1 MSEHPE
7 RRAVKGL
14 EPWTTRDE
22 MIRHAL
28 RRSLPWFAF
37 VNVSF
42 ALMLLM
48 RSKLFDT
55 IPETP
60 MERETLLSW
69 IDLSMSL
76 IITASLGL
84 LSLIFLSRKP
94 IRLLAEVLLLAI
106 SVLWSVTAYYFVAR
120 WQLPFG
126 WPLICVLMLSGL
138 AALYFDLSSLLCYLL
153 PMWLSMPVISFELNL
168 GLIPQFI
175 VLWLILTVILVYGRL
190 NLNRW
195 FNDAWQRYELNQQLI
210 GRLDL
215 LASQDALTEIANRRT
230 LESHL
235 YLLCSRGSAFTVIML
250 DVDYF
255 KRFNDAY
262 GHQAGDDCLT
272 QVAHV
277 LQSAVRTPEDLAAR
291 FGGEEFTLVLTN
303 ATAEEAIKVAER
315 IRQQLELA
323 AMPHSASDVSSWVT
337 VSMGIAERH
346 GGQSPDQVIAQAD
359 EALYRAKHQGRNR
372 WAR

>member
-1 MSEHPE
+1 
-7 RRAVKGL
+7 
-14 EPWTTRDE
+14 
-22 MIRHAL
+22 MIRHAF

-42 ALMLLM
+42 ALMVLM

-55 IPETP
+55 IPQTP

-84 LSLIFLSRKP
+84 LSLIFLLRKP
-94 IRLLAEVLLLAI
+94 VRLLAKVFLLAI
-106 SVLWSVTAYYFVAR
+106 SVLWSVTAYYFVAH

-138 AALYFDLSSLLCYLL
+138 AALYFHLSSLLCYLM

-175 VLWLILTVILVYGRL
+175 VLWLILTVILVYGRI

-195 FNDAWQRYELNQQLI
+195 FSDAWHRFELNQLLI

-215 LASQDALTEIANRRT
+215 MASQDALTEIANRRT
-230 LESHL
+230 LES
-235 YLLCSRGSAFTVIML
+235 YLSQLCSQGAAFSLIML

-272 QVAHV
+272 RVARV
-277 LQSAVRTPEDLAAR
+277 LKSAVRSPEDLVAR
-291 FGGEEFTLVLTN
+291 YGGEEFTLVLTN
-303 ATAEEAIKVAER
+303 ATTKEAIMVAER
-315 IRQQLELA
+315 IRQQLEQA
-323 AMPHSASDVSSWVT
+323 AIAHSASDISCWVT
-337 VSMGIAERH
+337 VSMGIAETR
-346 GGQSPDQVIAQAD
+346 GGLAPEQVITLAD

-372 WAR
+372 WAH

>member
-1 MSEHPE
+1 M
-7 RRAVKGL
+7 V
-14 EPWTTRDE
+14 
-22 MIRHAL
+22 
-28 RRSLPWFAF
+28 
-37 VNVSF
+37 
-42 ALMLLM
+42 LM

-55 IPETP
+55 IPQTP

-94 IRLLAEVLLLAI
+94 VRLLAKVLLLAI

-138 AALYFDLSSLLCYLL
+138 AALYFHLSSLLCYLM

-175 VLWLILTVILVYGRL
+175 VLWLILTVILIYGRL

-195 FNDAWQRYELNQQLI
+195 FSYAWQRYVLNQQLI

-215 LASQDALTEIANRRT
+215 LASQDAHTEMANRRT

-235 YLLCSRGSAFTVIML
+235 YLLCSQGSAFSLIVL

-255 KRFNDAY
+255 KRFNDVY

-272 QVAHV
+272 RVARV
-277 LQSAVRTPEDLAAR
+277 LKSAVRSPEDLVAR
-291 FGGEEFTLVLTN
+291 YGGEEFTLVLTN
-303 ATAEEAIKVAER
+303 ATTKEAVMVAER
-315 IRQQLELA
+315 IRQQLEQA
-323 AMPHSASDVSSWVT
+323 AIALSASDISCWVT
-337 VSMGIAERH
+337 VSMGIAETR
-346 GGQSPDQVIAQAD
+346 GGLAPEQVITLAD

-372 WAR
+372 WAH